1 MERGLTLHVGILLVV
16 TPLLLG
22 YFTYLALVAH
32 QPLFLLICLA
42 LTSLFLLFGL
52 WSDTQRSLSKKL
64 LNSLLIPASFIP
76 LLIFLFIQLGLYV
89 TAMLSLLRTALRKLL
104 PNKKTRNAYGY
115 D

>member
-1 MERGLTLHVGILLVV
+1 MEHGLMLYVGILLIGA
-16 TPLLLG
+16 PALLD
-22 YFTYLALVAH
+22 YFIYLALAAH
-32 QPLFLLICLA
+32 QPLFLLTFLG

-52 WSDTQRSLSKKL
+52 WSDQQRSLSKKL